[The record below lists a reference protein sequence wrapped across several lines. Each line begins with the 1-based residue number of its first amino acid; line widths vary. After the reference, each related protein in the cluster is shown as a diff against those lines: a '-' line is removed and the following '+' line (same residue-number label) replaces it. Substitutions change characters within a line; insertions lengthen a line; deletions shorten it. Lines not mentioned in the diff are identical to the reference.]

1 VTAPRVIET
10 RAGIAAACA
19 EARKAGR
26 TVALVPTMGFLHDGH
41 AALMKAAR
49 PRADVLVATIFVNPT
64 QFGAGEDLDRYPRDL
79 EGDLAVCAREGVDL
93 VFAPPDPA
101 EMYPEGFQ
109 TWVTV
114 EETTRHFCGARR
126 PGHFRGVTT
135 VVTKLFNLVRP
146 EVAVFGEKDFQ
157 QLVTLRTMAR
167 DLDMGIELVGVPTV
181 READGL
187 ARSSRNAYLDD
198 DARARALCIVRG
210 LRAAQSAFAG
220 GERRAGALRDL
231 VLERVSAGADE
242 VDYVDLADPSTLDPL
257 AADAVCRAES
267 RALVAAFFDSAAG
280 RTRLID
286 NAALGDP
293 ASTGSSA
300 GSGSADGRTSR

>member
-1 VTAPRVIET
+1 MTAPRVIET

-19 EARKAGR
+19 EAHRAGR

-49 PRADVLVATIFVNPT
+49 PRAEVLVATIFVNPT

-109 TWVTV
+109 TWVEV
-114 EETTRHFCGARR
+114 EETTKHLCGARR

-157 QLVTLRTMAR
+157 QLVTLKTMAR
-167 DLDMGIELVGVPTV
+167 DLDMGIEVVGVPTV

-187 ARSSRNAYLDD
+187 ARSSRNAYLDAS
-198 DARARALCIVRG
+198 ARERALGIVRG
-210 LRAAQSAFAG
+210 LRAAQAAFAD
-220 GERRAGALRDL
+220 GERRAGALRAV
-231 VLERVSAGADE
+231 VLESVSGGADE
-242 VDYVDLADPSTLDPL
+242 N
-257 AADAVCRAES
+257 
-267 RALVAAFFDSAAG
+267 
-280 RTRLID
+280 RLRG
-286 NAALGDP
+286 AR
-293 ASTGSSA
+293 
-300 GSGSADGRTSR
+300 GSGDFGAPGGGRRVWGRDPGAGGGVLRQRRRPHPPHRQRGPRRHELHRWGRG